1 VSSLSS
7 RFGVSLRRQRA
18 QVQSGGRVSAFGLDI
33 AVRACLCL
41 VTLVL
46 AYARLADMQALLLV
60 RVSSARRNGSTS
72 DSACLRCIWMC
83 AEVSECLFCAC
94 SCLARD
100 LCAVAGACLPASI
113 VLNCQVQRPKDRCK
127 EGRRGSY
134 DPLRHQLRASAQGE
148 APSMERPLS

>member
-1 VSSLSS
+1 MSSLSS
-7 RFGVSLRRQRA
+7 RFGDAWPYQDD
-18 QVQSGGRVSAFGLDI
+18 QVFPAGRETPIGLGF
-33 AVRACLCL
+33 AVRACLSL
-41 VTLVL
+41 GFEVL
-46 AYARLADMQALLLV
+46 AFARLAEMQAQLLL
-60 RVSSARRNGSTS
+60 RVSAARRNGSTS

-94 SCLARD
+94 ACLARD